1 MQLFCSFG
9 ASQQIVADD
18 EPVHPKGI
26 YKHHNQE
33 EDVDNLCYTYIYK
46 SSQQMTFERLVR
58 SYVTEGIILHYI
70 HFSFVL
76 SLVVYDH
83 IHVQL

>member
-1 MQLFCSFG
+1 MWITCV
-9 ASQQIVADD
+9 I
-18 EPVHPKGI
+18 H
-26 YKHHNQE
+26 
-33 EDVDNLCYTYIYK
+33 IYK

-70 HFSFVL
+70 HFSVVL